1 MLHVYQSK
9 KSGMRENRFLCGLQ
23 QTLSTENL
31 ESFDTV
37 RVPKYYKQIKES
49 INYYFHCQGL
59 KSDINLI
66 HGFTILDGENYI
78 IATTLMKFL
87 EN

>member
-1 MLHVYQSK
+1 MTHLELFNFSYKFDGDLLHVSK
-9 KSGMRENRFLCGLQ
+9 QKSGMRENRFLCGP
-23 QTLSTENL
+23 TDIKYRNL
-31 ESFDTV
+31 EVDTV

-66 HGFTILDGENYI
+66 IVSLF
-78 IATTLMKFL
+78 
-87 EN
+87 